1 MPRWAESPEDALKSS
16 FQDIVQ
22 HRPVDLGR
30 LQTLQEPLE
39 RCSASFAA
47 SPPDQT
53 RQDRAVSAE
62 RVIGPAPEHRL
73 RRQTQIQQDLL
84 PLRSETGRQPGKLPV
99 RWNPLENRVWDLPG
113 VC

>member
-1 MPRWAESPEDALKSS
+1 M
-16 FQDIVQ
+16 
-22 HRPVDLGR
+22 DLGR

-39 RCSASFAA
+39 RGSASFAA
-47 SPPDQT
+47 PPPDQT
-53 RQDRAVSAE
+53 RQNRTMSAE

-84 PLRSETGRQPGKLPV
+84 PLRSKTIRQPGQLPV
-99 RWNPLENRVWDLPG
+99 RWNPLENRVRDPAG